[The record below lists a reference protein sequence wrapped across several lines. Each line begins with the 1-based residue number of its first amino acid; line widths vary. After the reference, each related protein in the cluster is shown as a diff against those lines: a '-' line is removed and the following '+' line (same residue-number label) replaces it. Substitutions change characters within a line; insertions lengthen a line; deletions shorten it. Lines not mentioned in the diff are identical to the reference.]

1 MSKEK
6 RRVPKLRFPGF
17 TEDWEQRKLSDI
29 LVERNEQQVETNEY
43 PLMSFVQGHGVI
55 PKGERYDRSFLV
67 LDQSKKYKRTELG
80 DFIYSSNNLETGSI
94 GINKTGKA
102 VISPVYSI
110 FYGVSIGDS
119 QFIGIMSLLPRFITK
134 MIRFR
139 QGVVYGQWRIHEKD
153 FLDISILIPS
163 EAERTKITKLI
174 LSIEELITLHQR
186 KLDNLKLKKK
196 ALLQKLFPKNGERYP
211 ELRFPGFTDA
221 WEQRKL
227 GDVAII
233 TGGGTPSTNVPEYW
247 NGDIDWYSPV
257 EIGKNRYVS
266 KSTRKITKLGLEK
279 SSAKLLPIGTVLFTS
294 RAGIGNT
301 AILQAEGCTNQGFQS
316 ITPDSKELDT
326 YFLYTMTPRLKRY
339 GEVTGAGSTFVE
351 VSGKQM
357 EKMSLVLPSLEEQ
370 KQIGRFFRTIDDSI
384 TLHQRKLEKL
394 KLNKSALLQKLFPQ
408 KGCTIP
414 DVRFKGFTDAWEQRK
429 LNDFGIATGGTS
441 IESEFVDGGTY
452 KVINIGSYSEESVY
466 NDQGL
471 RVNKTD
477 KTKSRILNKYDLTMI
492 LNDKTASGNI
502 IGRVLLID
510 QDNTYVYNQRT
521 ERIEVDTKDFLP
533 MFLYHM
539 LNAPEQRKYIVK
551 ASQGNTQIY
560 VNWSTISNIDY
571 MIPQLLLEQEKIA
584 NLFSLINKDITLHQ
598 RKLDCLISIKKG
610 LLQQLFV

>member
-1 MSKEK
+1 MMNTNKK
-6 RRVPKLRFPGF
+6 TPKLRFKGF
-17 TEDWEQRKLSDI
+17 TDDWEQRNLGNLAEIVRGASPRPISDSKWFDNNSDVGWLRISDVTAQDGRIQYLEQKISKLGQDKTRVVKTPHLLLSIAATVGKPVINYVPTGVHDGFLIFLNPKFNILYAFWWLEMFREEWNKYGQPGSQVNLNSD
-29 LVERNEQQVETNEY
+29 LVKNQVINIPNEKEQEKI
-43 PLMSFVQGHGVI
+43 S
-55 PKGERYDRSFLV
+55 SFLEA
-67 LDQSKKYKRTELG
+67 LD
-80 DFIYSSNNLETGSI
+80 
-94 GINKTGKA
+94 
-102 VISPVYSI
+102 
-110 FYGVSIGDS
+110 
-119 QFIGIMSLLPRFITK
+119 
-134 MIRFR
+134 
-139 QGVVYGQWRIHEKD
+139 RI
-153 FLDISILIPS
+153 
-163 EAERTKITKLI
+163 
-174 LSIEELITLHQR
+174 
-186 KLDNLKLKKK
+186 
-196 ALLQKLFPKNGERYP
+196 
-211 ELRFPGFTDA
+211 
-221 WEQRKL
+221 
-227 GDVAII
+227 
-233 TGGGTPSTNVPEYW
+233 
-247 NGDIDWYSPV
+247 
-257 EIGKNRYVS
+257 
-266 KSTRKITKLGLEK
+266 
-279 SSAKLLPIGTVLFTS
+279 
-294 RAGIGNT
+294 
-301 AILQAEGCTNQGFQS
+301 
-316 ITPDSKELDT
+316 
-326 YFLYTMTPRLKRY
+326 
-339 GEVTGAGSTFVE
+339 
-351 VSGKQM
+351 
-357 EKMSLVLPSLEEQ
+357 
-370 KQIGRFFRTIDDSI
+370 I

-408 KGCTIP
+408 TGCTIP

-521 ERIEVDTKDFLP
+521 ERIEVDTKNFLP